1 MSTPDPKLSGTDSK
15 GILESNPQL
24 DRERIAEMA
33 AFRKR
38 MEDAGYK
45 VRSDYRVAPA
55 LGSVALTS
63 AQLQRD

>member
-33 AFRKR
+33 AFQKR

-45 VRSDYRVAPA
+45 VRSDYRVTPA
-55 LGSVALTS
+55 LGSVH
-63 AQLQRD
+63 R